1 MKKRI
6 LGIILFWATLISPI
20 VSFSLAAEIGES
32 NIFAVAGIVRYS
44 WIMLLFIPIGVISLI
59 IGFKLKISKQK
70 YKKNFIIAFICLP
83 LLIIFGNYRFIFYN
97 IISYDTNEVSIIEDK
112 INYEIP
118 DNIKVAKVKL
128 DLYNICYAK
137 IIDNESKEVFEQEIG
152 NSQLWQ
158 EELNTQI
165 KTLLPLDV
173 QYESEV
179 FDYFLFFNVTS
190 GEYNILPSSGQY
202 ECIFIEYDSDLHRL
216 FILSDYKI
224 NIN

>member
-1 MKKRI
+1 MRRLSTTK
-6 LGIILFWATLISPI
+6 A
-20 VSFSLAAEIGES
+20 
-32 NIFAVAGIVRYS
+32 N
-44 WIMLLFIPIGVISLI
+44 
-59 IGFKLKISKQK
+59 
-70 YKKNFIIAFICLP
+70 
-83 LLIIFGNYRFIFYN
+83 
-97 IISYDTNEVSIIEDK
+97 
-112 INYEIP
+112 
-118 DNIKVAKVKL
+118 
-128 DLYNICYAK
+128 
-137 IIDNESKEVFEQEIG
+137 EVFEQEIG

-179 FDYFLFFNVTS
+179 FEYFLFFNITS

-202 ECIFIEYDSDLHRL
+202 ECIFISYDSDLHRL